1 MKMQKMVSKKPT
13 MKKEKKK
20 SKKEARM
27 SSWKRMEK
35 TLQIMG
41 KLKMATWRM
50 DKLKMDKLNFK
61 LRTMDK

>member
-1 MKMQKMVSKKPT
+1 MKMQKMESKKPT

-35 TLQIMG
+35 TLQIMV

>member
-1 MKMQKMVSKKPT
+1 MQKMVSKKPT

-35 TLQIMG
+35 TLQIM
-41 KLKMATWRM
+41 